1 MGSEQPIP
9 PLGLTLGNG
18 EGGNAA
24 EPDVVDP
31 SPGLGDGGE
40 QSVPA
45 FRPHRPFG
53 AGRIYRDQLRA
64 ALWTRRG
71 WQMERRCDASIGQP
85 RKALYQLFIRIK
97 KIVTGGLNIVALR
110 RWIKLK
116 ARRGQAPIPQGA
128 WRSTICEDPPPKN
141 KKQPQR
147 QSRKPRR
154 EASARNSP
162 SQESHPIP
170 SLPMLFCSR
179 RDGFR
184 SSPV

>member
-1 MGSEQPIP
+1 MPAFVAGARSQSDALLLLDPGIGQGLGEAGDREVPRRGAIDDRRNDPGRQEGDGSQQADVPFA
-9 PLGLTLGNG
+9 LGLTLGNLG
-18 EGGNAA
+18 EGANAA

-71 WQMERRCDASIGQP
+71 WRMERRCDASIGQP

-97 KIVTGGLNIVALR
+97 KIVTGGVKI
-110 RWIKLK
+110 
-116 ARRGQAPIPQGA
+116 
-128 WRSTICEDPPPKN
+128 
-141 KKQPQR
+141 
-147 QSRKPRR
+147 
-154 EASARNSP
+154 
-162 SQESHPIP
+162 
-170 SLPMLFCSR
+170 
-179 RDGFR
+179 
-184 SSPV
+184 